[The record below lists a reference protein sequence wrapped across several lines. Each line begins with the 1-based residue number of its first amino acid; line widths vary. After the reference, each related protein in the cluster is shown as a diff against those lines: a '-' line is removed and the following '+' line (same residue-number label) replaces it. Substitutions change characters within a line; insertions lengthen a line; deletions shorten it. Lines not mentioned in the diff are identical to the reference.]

1 MTEHIGPLYSP
12 TQVARML
19 DPEGQIGITTSSVKS
34 EIRSGRL
41 KAIKFAGKLCIRESD
56 LRERLSC
63 QDAAEDHSLSRSG
76 PPPTRNGSGTSSG
89 EKTDASAAVAQASHA
104 AKKLRKTSSP
114 SSLSDDTS
122 GPSAPVVIPADKL
135 AYVPPVAL
143 SF

>member
-19 DPEGQIGITTSSVKS
+19 DPEGEIGITAASVKS

-63 QDAAEDHSLSRSG
+63 QDAAEDHSSSRSG

-89 EKTDASAAVAQASHA
+89 EKTDASAAVARASLA
-104 AKKLRKTSSP
+104 AKRLRKNSSP
-114 SSLSDDTS
+114 NSSPRVTS
-122 GPSAPVVIPADKL
+122 GPSAPVVPMK
-135 AYVPPVAL
+135 
-143 SF
+143 S